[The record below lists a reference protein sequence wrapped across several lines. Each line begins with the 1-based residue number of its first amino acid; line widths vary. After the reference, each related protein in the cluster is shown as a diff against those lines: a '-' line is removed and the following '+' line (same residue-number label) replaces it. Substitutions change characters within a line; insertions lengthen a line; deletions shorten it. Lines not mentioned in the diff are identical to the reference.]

1 MALPYENATSGAGA
15 LEEIA
20 KVLKRFGCTRF
31 GTMTD
36 SAAGELIVQFTAR
49 GRDVTVKASVRGY
62 AAAWLKEHPYSSRTR
77 ATEKQHQAR
86 ALEQAEIS
94 ACSILRDWI
103 KGQITAVEVGLVS
116 FEGAFLGQL
125 LLPSGKTVH
134 EHTEAAGL
142 LQLSNAKTGGAP

>member
-1 MALPYENATSGAGA
+1 MGLPYENATSGAGA
-15 LEEIA
+15 LEEVG

-36 SAAGELIVQFTAR
+36 SEAGELIVQFTAR
-49 GRDVTVKASVRGY
+49 GRNVTVKASIRGY
-62 AAAWLKEHPYSSRTR
+62 AAAWLKEHPYGPRVR
-77 ATEKQHQAR
+77 ATKTQHERR
-86 ALEQAEIS
+86 AMEQAEIS

-116 FEGAFLGQL
+116 FEGAFLGQIL
-125 LLPSGKTVH
+125 LGSGKTVM

-142 LQLSNAKTGGAP
+142 LQIKGPE